1 MSDLG
6 NAKSPKLEIDKIN
19 WRKMK
24 VSDYVAARL
33 AFLNLDTCFAVTG
46 GGAMHLND
54 AFGENA
60 SIDCRYLHHE
70 QAAAMAAEGYARIAG
85 KPAILNVTTGPGALN
100 AFNGIFGAYTD
111 SIPMLILAGQ
121 VRLDTISNIESETG
135 IRQLG
140 DQEVRSMNM
149 VKEITKARFLVK
161 YPEEIVGVIDTAYF
175 EAVNGRPGPVWVE
188 IPVNIQGSLV
198 DADPMAN
205 VILPKSD
212 PIEIQSEVLA
222 SVIDRLSKASRPV
235 IISGSGVRLS
245 GTEGQVLELAE
256 LLEVPIATAWTHD
269 TINSDHELYAG
280 RPGTIGTRP
289 GNFVVQNADLLL
301 VLGSRLNIRQVSYNW
316 DSFAKDAEIIW
327 IDIDPIEFNKSYMQ
341 RSAITKIESDL
352 KKFIPALVNLAKSN
366 PVEHKNWIEW
376 CAGVREKYQL
386 RESEYIS
393 TNEGINAYHLI
404 PEIFKLIDNET
415 SVVCGNATACI
426 VPFQTAY
433 IKQGMRLFSN
443 SGSASMGYDL
453 PAALGAAV
461 ANPSRRVVC
470 LAGDGSIMM
479 NLQELETLKAWNV
492 DVLVVI
498 LDNDGYLSIKQT
510 QQNFFGH
517 DHGASPKSGVTFPDF
532 TQVAKAFGLD
542 AHVLDPAGNWKAQLR
557 EIVLAKGPRLVVA
570 PLEISQEFIP
580 RLKSKMVNGKIET
593 PELDDMFPHIDENEL
608 AELRKSAQN
617 VH

>member
-1 MSDLG
+1 V
-6 NAKSPKLEIDKIN
+6 
-19 WRKMK
+19 K

-33 AFLNLDTCFAVTG
+33 AFLELDTCFAVTG

-111 SIPMLILAGQ
+111 SIPMLVLAGQ
-121 VRLDTISNIESETG
+121 VRLDTISNVESETG

-149 VKEITKARFLVK
+149 VKEITKSRFLVK
-161 YPEEIVGVIDTAYF
+161 SPEEIVEVIDAAYF

-198 DADPMAN
+198 DADPAAKI
-205 VILPKSD
+205 VPPKSQHL
-212 PIEIQSEVLA
+212 EIQTEVLE
-222 SVIDRLSKASRPV
+222 SIIERITKSSRPV
-235 IISGSGVRLS
+235 IISGTGVRLS
-245 GTEGQVLELAE
+245 GTQAQVLEFAE

-269 TINSDHELYAG
+269 TINSDHRLYAG

-289 GNFVVQNADLLL
+289 GNFVVQNADLVL

-327 IDIDPIEFNKSYMQ
+327 VDIDPIEFNKSYLK
-341 RSAITKIESDL
+341 RDTITHIESDL
-352 KKFIPALVNLAKSN
+352 KSFIPALINLAKLKPSN
-366 PVEHKNWIEW
+366 HKNWIEW
-376 CAGVREKYQL
+376 CASVQDRYQL
-386 RESEYIS
+386 KESDYQS
-393 TNEGINAYHLI
+393 TNDGINAYHLI
-404 PEIFKLIDNET
+404 PEIFNLIDNET

-426 VPFQTAY
+426 VPFQTAV
-433 IKQGMRLFSN
+433 IKEGVRLFSN

-461 ANPSRRVVC
+461 ADPSRRVVC

-479 NLQELETLKAWNV
+479 NLQELETLKSWNL

-532 TQVAKAFGLD
+532 TQVARAFGLD
-542 AHVLDPAGNWKAQLR
+542 AHVLDPAGDWKRQLKG
-557 EIVLAKGPRLVVA
+557 IVSAKGPRLVVA

-593 PELDDMFPHIDENEL
+593 PELDDMFPHIDE
-608 AELRKSAQN
+608 AELSELRSSAKEIQ
-617 VH
+617 

>member
-1 MSDLG
+1 V
-6 NAKSPKLEIDKIN
+6 
-19 WRKMK
+19 K

-33 AFLNLDTCFAVTG
+33 AFLELDTCFAVTG

-149 VKEITKARFLVK
+149 VQEITKARFLVRS
-161 YPEEIVGVIDTAYF
+161 PEEIVKVIDAAYF

-198 DADPMAN
+198 EADPTAKATP
-205 VILPKSD
+205 PKSNLV
-212 PIEIQSEVLA
+212 EIKTDLLEKI
-222 SVIDRLSKASRPV
+222 IDRISKASRPV
-235 IISGSGVRLS
+235 IISGSGVRIS
-245 GTEGQVLELAE
+245 GTEKQVMELAE

-269 TINSDHELYAG
+269 TINSDHKLYAG

-289 GNFVVQNADLLL
+289 GNFVVQNADLVL

-316 DSFAKDAEIIW
+316 DSFAKNAEIIW
-327 IDIDPIEFNKSYMQ
+327 VDIDPIEFNKSYLQ
-341 RSAITKIESDL
+341 RDTITHVESDL
-352 KKFIPALVNLAKSN
+352 KVLIPALVNLAKSN
-366 PVEHKNWIEW
+366 PAEHKNWIDW
-376 CAGVREKYQL
+376 CADVREKYQL
-386 RESEYIS
+386 RESEYQS
-393 TNEGINAYHLI
+393 TKEGINAYHLI

-426 VPFQTAY
+426 VPFQTAV
-433 IKQGMRLFSN
+433 IKDGTRLFSN

-532 TQVAKAFGLD
+532 TQVARAFGLD
-542 AHVLDPAGNWKAQLR
+542 AQVLDPAGDWKGQLK
-557 EIVLAKGPRLVVA
+557 ESIASKGPRLVVA

-580 RLKSKMVNGKIET
+580 RLKSKMVDGKIET
-593 PELDDMFPHIDENEL
+593 PELDDMFPHIDASEL
-608 AELRKSAQN
+608 SELRSSAIKIN
-617 VH
+617 